1 MLETFT
7 VETFAPQL
15 GARFRIRPDGLEPLE
30 VVLIEVTE
38 LGGGAGGTA
47 AGPGRRTTFS
57 IVFRGPRT
65 PLLPQ
70 RIYRMEHEALGTF
83 EIFLVPIGP
92 DQEGMRYEA
101 VFT

>member
-1 MLETFT
+1 MLESFT
-7 VETFAPQL
+7 LETFAPHQDEP
-15 GARFRIRPDGLEPLE
+15 FRLHPDAGDPLDLRL
-30 VVLIEVTE
+30 VEVTP
-38 LGGGAGGTA
+38 LGERTAPAGGRA
-47 AGPGRRTTFS
+47 PFS
-57 IVFRGPRT
+57 LVFRGPRA

-70 RIYRMEHEALGTF
+70 RIYRLEHDAIGTF